1 MFTIASII
9 DSQNLETKLRLH
21 FAVVEDFSVEN
32 MIKIYTLRDKIRDDV
47 EFNFYNA
54 KKVEIDLNNTNP
66 NGIAINCLIWQNVL
80 NSIFN
85 SSISIQ
91 IQLHKRLMLN

>member
-21 FAVVEDFSVEN
+21 FAVVEGFSVEK
-32 MIKIYTLRDKIRDDV
+32 MIKIYTLRDRIRDDV

-54 KKVEIDLNNTNP
+54 KKVEIDLTNTNP
-66 NGIAINCLIWQNVL
+66 KGIAVNNARTITG
-80 NSIFN
+80 
-85 SSISIQ
+85 
-91 IQLHKRLMLN
+91 